1 MAPPPTRRRSSTP
14 RSWTRSVV
22 DGKPPPDPGPGRGAR
37 PHEGG
42 ARHRARGGGDRGAAG
57 RRLGRAGGRSDRRRA
72 GGRDRG
78 SRRSRPRK
86 GTPPSRVGSPPGP
99 PRQRRPLPTVSA
111 ADGDTS
117 DAERE
122 RDEYLALAQR
132 TQAEFDNYRKRAAR
146 DVAVAGSSGEGRPG
160 PRPPARDRQP
170 RARAGGRREAGE
182 AEQGLAHGVRFVHD
196 ELIAALGRSG
206 IERFDPSG
214 EPFDPNQHEAIA
226 TRPEEGVEAGH
237 VLDVAQKG
245 YRGQD
250 TVVRPARVVVSA

>member
-1 MAPPPTRRRSSTP
+1 MANPRPTPDQDVVRDRMRAERDAVPEEGTEAPHDGASAAPADPATGGEPVAESADPDVPTEGGDPTVEGGVSAGSATTATSTGGEA
-14 RSWTRSVV
+14 V
-22 DGKPPPDPGPGRGAR
+22 DGA
-37 PHEGG
+37 
-42 ARHRARGGGDRGAAG
+42 
-57 RRLGRAGGRSDRRRA
+57 
-72 GGRDRG
+72 
-78 SRRSRPRK
+78 
-86 GTPPSRVGSPPGP
+86 
-99 PRQRRPLPTVSA
+99 
-111 ADGDTS
+111 S

-146 DVAVAGSSGEGRPG
+146 DVAVAGTRAKVAL
-160 PRPPARDRQP
+160 ARDLLP
-170 RARAGGRREAGE
+170 AIDNLERALEAAGE

-250 TVVRPARVVVSA
+250 TVVRPARVVVSG

>member
-1 MAPPPTRRRSSTP
+1 MANLRPTP
-14 RSWTRSVV
+14 DQDVV
-22 DGKPPPDPGPGRGAR
+22 RDRMRAERATVPEEEVTEASQDGASAAPADAGAGGEPAGESADPDVPA
-37 PHEGG
+37 EGG
-42 ARHRARGGGDRGAAG
+42 D
-57 RRLGRAGGRSDRRRA
+57 
-72 GGRDRG
+72 
-78 SRRSRPRK
+78 
-86 GTPPSRVGSPPGP
+86 
-99 PRQRRPLPTVSA
+99 PTVESGVSA
-111 ADGDTS
+111 GSATTATPSSDGDDDAS

-146 DVAVAGSSGEGRPG
+146 DVAVAGTRAKVAL
-160 PRPPARDRQP
+160 ARDLLP
-170 RARAGGRREAGE
+170 AIDNLERALEAAGE